1 MIISLR
7 RKVNWQRSFQRIA
20 TSRPR
25 KAGVER
31 FCQIEATR
39 CEIKN
44 KFCLARANKKRCCIF
59 EFAELS
65 TENYREKRQGK
76 AILFEF
82 SIFCVRKKR
91 NIEQTKVAKWYY
103 NVMKSIHKLLK
114 AIFGTHGEIG
124 KYLWH
129 GKSGRSFGV
138 ALSNESERD

>member
-1 MIISLR
+1 MKL
-7 RKVNWQRSFQRIA
+7 
-20 TSRPR
+20 
-25 KAGVER
+25 
-31 FCQIEATR
+31 
-39 CEIKN
+39 N

-76 AILFEF
+76 AILFEL

-114 AIFGTHGEIG
+114 AIFGNTRRDRKILVTRKIG
-124 KYLWH
+124 KIFWRPALKRKRTRLIVSL
-129 GKSGRSFGV
+129 GQDRTGGNSF
-138 ALSNESERD
+138 ERILA